1 MLLCILNVCMY
12 MYFPLDLIPSVF
24 WFYVN
29 ATTVTY
35 IIISLNASLKFHI
48 VFSSHAS
55 LFSGLPNPSEWYLTK
70 SHGLQVLMS
79 GKSKVNHDTH
89 TSILVHPYVAVLSQT
104 HAQRVFVSIIH
115 YIHTTTLGFALYN
128 DKGLACWTDILHAC
142 IEQGEGSW
150 WSQHTGV
157 LHMSSVHL

>member
-1 MLLCILNVCMY
+1 MYVHVFPSGPHSKRFLILRKCHYSYIYNN
-12 MYFPLDLIPSVF
+12 FIK
-24 WFYVN
+24 YV
-29 ATTVTY
+29 
-35 IIISLNASLKFHI
+35 IKISYCL
-48 VFSSHAS
+48 

-89 TSILVHPYVAVLSQT
+89 TSILVHPYVAVVSQT
-104 HAQRVFVSIIH
+104 HAERVFVSIIH

-128 DKGLACWTDILHAC
+128 DEGLACWTDILHAC